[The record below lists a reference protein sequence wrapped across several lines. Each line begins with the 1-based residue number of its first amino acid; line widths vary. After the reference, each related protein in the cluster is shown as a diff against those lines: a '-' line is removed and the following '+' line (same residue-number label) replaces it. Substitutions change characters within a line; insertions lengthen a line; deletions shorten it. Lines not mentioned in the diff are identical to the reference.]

1 MSAARFNEKLC
12 KFLRAYDA
20 AVPTEMPCVREELRS
35 CESMKA
41 DSPTAVA
48 EWVADW
54 ADVDALPAFC
64 SALCSAVPV
73 WSALERTPSRL
84 LRRIA
89 FVDTLRAAEW
99 TMEERGIIT
108 RHLRGL
114 DEPAQ
119 LWKSSIADADASALA
134 LIPAGAGAADDADDV
149 DDGDSGDESSDSD
162 SDDGGA
168 AVPLDPRRSM
178 PHAFCK
184 LLKKLLLQLCRTFPA
199 SRVPHVHEW
208 LATLKRSVL
217 GDDDEEVNAIKE
229 WHQEMTLEPN
239 VDYESGVETPRAT
252 SLYKVT
258 KMRDVNT
265 LLSAHLWPIDMML
278 HDRLPI
284 VELFNDA
291 RLDREALFAVLDHL
305 NAVAHLFNSLPPAM
319 MDIVGDVTTGIELTQ
334 CRGPDAVMSVAR
346 KVISRGMD
354 FLQSPDS
361 IDQVMKLIPGMMA
374 TVEEDGE
381 GLAESLRMFVNPTS
395 CEKLGIDTAT
405 VMQTISQMGAAHPDT
420 AANVPAFLAAASTFG
435 FGGMGAGVH
444 ADE

>member
-1 MSAARFNEKLC
+1 
-12 KFLRAYDA
+12 
-20 AVPTEMPCVREELRS
+20 
-35 CESMKA
+35 
-41 DSPTAVA
+41 
-48 EWVADW
+48 
-54 ADVDALPAFC
+54 
-64 SALCSAVPV
+64 
-73 WSALERTPSRL
+73 
-84 LRRIA
+84 
-89 FVDTLRAAEW
+89 
-99 TMEERGIIT
+99 
-108 RHLRGL
+108 
-114 DEPAQ
+114 
-119 LWKSSIADADASALA
+119 
-134 LIPAGAGAADDADDV
+134 
-149 DDGDSGDESSDSD
+149 
-162 SDDGGA
+162 
-168 AVPLDPRRSM
+168 M

-435 FGGMGAGVH
+435 FGGMGASPSAGAGGS